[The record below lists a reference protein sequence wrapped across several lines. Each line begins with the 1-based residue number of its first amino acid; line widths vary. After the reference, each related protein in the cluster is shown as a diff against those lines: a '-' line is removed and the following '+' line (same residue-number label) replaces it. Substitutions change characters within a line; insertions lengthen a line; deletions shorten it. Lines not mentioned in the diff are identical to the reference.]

1 MNSQTVSGLKQQQ
14 QLSGAAVRGCS
25 FRNEKKKKKR
35 ERKKEGKSTELV
47 KNTEESEQ
55 VGGKTQH
62 QKDSQ
67 IYGELGKLHAL
78 QDF

>member
-1 MNSQTVSGLKQQQ
+1 M
-14 QLSGAAVRGCS
+14 QLSADAAS
-25 FRNEKKKKKR
+25 ETKKKEKEKEKK
-35 ERKKEGKSTELV
+35 ERKSTELV

>member
-1 MNSQTVSGLKQQQ
+1 M
-14 QLSGAAVRGCS
+14 QLSADAAS
-25 FRNEKKKKKR
+25 ETKKKKKKR